1 MTSTTLNLAEEY
13 LHLQRVSDVIQTYE
27 DGFAVDD
34 GPYVLCLDWSGPV
47 DTPLAERRLEI
58 LIDDSDLFAWGCA
71 TTTWVADPDPL
82 RQCYEDCKAT
92 DAETG
97 AIYAPYLYCARVR
110 GLRPQGACYPH
121 DRRFWP
127 LFDACGPEREIDS
140 GNPYPP
146 GEYNPGTRD
155 YFGRPPGETK
165 KQRKAHRRAEI
176 LATRIA
182 QVTQPLSQPIFNK
195 KGDRV
200 ALATTC
206 LYSTGNPVMVEFGW
220 DHRGCLYASDGGRS
234 ISELCNHGWEMPESK
249 RNAVLTEGLKTCGF
263 LPSATVK
270 NGTIMVPIQ
279 KTPDEEIP
287 DDKALPGALMTISN
301 AAIAIVSWVF
311 ATRPPEAG
319 KRSVQ

>member
-1 MTSTTLNLAEEY
+1 M
-13 LHLQRVSDVIQTYE
+13 
-27 DGFAVDD
+27 
-34 GPYVLCLDWSGPV
+34 SGSV
-47 DTPLAERRLEI
+47 TGVEN
-58 LIDDSDLFAWGCA
+58 SDL
-71 TTTWVADPDPL
+71 L
-82 RQCYEDCKAT
+82 KQCYKDC
-92 DAETG
+92 E
-97 AIYAPYLYCARVR
+97 AIYSEKENTTHRTCIGARTR
-110 GLRPQGACYPH
+110 KQRPQGACYPH

-165 KQRKAHRRAEI
+165 KQQKAHRRAEI
-176 LATRIA
+176 LAARIT

-234 ISELCNHGWEMPESK
+234 IAELRDHGWEMPEST
-249 RNAVLTEGLKTCGF
+249 RNAVLTQGLKTCGF
-263 LPSATVK
+263 LPSITVK
-270 NGTIMVPIQ
+270 NGTIMVPDPENPL
-279 KTPDEEIP
+279 TRRSP
-287 DDKALPGALMTISN
+287 MT
-301 AAIAIVSWVF
+301 
-311 ATRPPEAG
+311 R
-319 KRSVQ
+319 RSAER